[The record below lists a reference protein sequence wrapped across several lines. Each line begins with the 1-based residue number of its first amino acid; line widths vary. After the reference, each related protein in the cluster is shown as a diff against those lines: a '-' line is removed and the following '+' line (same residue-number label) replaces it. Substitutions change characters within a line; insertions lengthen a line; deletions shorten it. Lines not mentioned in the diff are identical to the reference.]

1 MRKVRIACLA
11 HQDLMRRG
19 RRLFAKLGQAAGII
33 LLLLLNAPC
42 LNAAAFRAG
51 VAKADVTPPPGLPMY
66 GFLDRLKDNKLSIG
80 TLDRLYARVLVLEA
94 GKNRIALVTLDLG
107 RTFRESELAHLRQQ
121 LKATAGISLLI

>member
-51 VAKADVTPPPGLPMY
+51 VAKADVTRQRTRM
-66 GFLDRLKDNKLSIG
+66 LKDMLHPKEG
-80 TLDRLYARVLVLEA
+80 EA
-94 GKNRIALVTLDLG
+94 GGNPR
-107 RTFRESELAHLRQQ
+107 
-121 LKATAGISLLI
+121 